1 MDKTFEEEQQHLS
14 EVYATILKLRD
25 ELTEE
30 LEVHQKQAAEDL
42 ERMSD
47 ELRPDTMGVDADEIM
62 ETLAAIETLNSV
74 IDSYNQ
80 RRDYA
85 KERMQRVLAL
95 LRQPY
100 FAKVRLKFMPNRP
113 AQDVYIGAVGL
124 TDNGLTPLVVDWRS
138 PIAET
143 YYNQENGK
151 TSYKVDGRT
160 KTVDLELRRQFDIV
174 ADKLRMYFD
183 TTVAIEDSLL
193 LGALKRH
200 HSEKLQAITATIQ
213 REQNEVV
220 RHEDVP
226 ALLVGGI
233 AGSGKT
239 SVLLQRIAYLFYQ
252 ERERLE
258 PRQVSLFT
266 PNEVFSS
273 YIDSVLPS
281 LGESNPLVYT
291 WRSFM
296 ESQEMGGRDIG
307 ADADPAVLRQ
317 LEEAVPTLEIGLD
330 DLRDI
335 VVDDTVLLKAS
346 QIKSALDKY
355 DQYPLGPRRMGF
367 VLDELYSR
375 LNRRFGSMAHNEEI
389 QEETL
394 GLDLELQE
402 EIFGEIIGDEAD
414 NEQRM
419 LEYARGYIEH
429 RYGSARDLIDYCDWL
444 RIDRIGS
451 RITGGHSLNATEW
464 LWLWL
469 LITGGGSKETR
480 YVMVDEVQDYSLS
493 QLMLLSKFYPKA
505 HFLLLGDEHQAIREG
520 TATWQEIRDVFA
532 ASHGAVDECSLLT
545 SYRSSPEITELF
557 STLLSED
564 ERGTL
569 SSVRRAGVKPRIQAF
584 DDVDA
589 YLDALRDTA
598 REARDD
604 EGLCAFIAADRKR
617 VSWLAKQLGDEVR
630 VVKKS
635 DRLPATGVVLMDL
648 ALAKG
653 LEFDHV
659 VVCDAQQEVYPAT
672 PLARRRLYTAI
683 SRAMHRAT
691 VFAQGELTPLL
702 DEYLQNHSQNR

>member
-1 MDKTFEEEQQHLS
+1 MDTTFEEEQRHLS
-14 EVYATILKLRD
+14 EVYATIVQLRD
-25 ELTEE
+25 ELAEE
-30 LEVHQKQAAEDL
+30 LRVHEQQAAEDL

-47 ELRPDTMGVDADEIM
+47 ELRPDTFGVDADEIM

-80 RRDYA
+80 QHDYA

-124 TDNGLTPLVVDWRS
+124 TNNNSMPLVVDWRS

-143 YYNQENGK
+143 YYNQEMGR
-151 TSYKVDGRT
+151 TSYTVDGRT
-160 KTVDLELRRQFDIV
+160 RNVDLELRRQFDIERDV
-174 ADKLRMYFD
+174 LRMYFD
-183 TTVAIEDSLL
+183 TTVAIQDSLL

-200 HSEKLQAITATIQ
+200 HTEKLQAITATIQ

-226 ALLVGGI
+226 VMLVNGI

-252 ERERLE
+252 ERDRLE

-266 PNEVFSS
+266 PNAVFSK

-296 ESQEMGGRDIG
+296 ESQELGSRDIG
-307 ADADPAVLRQ
+307 ADADPHVMRK
-317 LEEAVPTLEIGLD
+317 LEEVVPTLDIGID

-335 VVDDTVLLKAS
+335 RIDGEVLLKAKS
-346 QIKSALDKY
+346 IKGALDKY
-355 DQYPLGPRRMGF
+355 AQYPLGPHRMGF

-375 LNRRFGSMAHNEEI
+375 LNRRFSSLAHSDEM

-394 GLDLELQE
+394 ALDLEEQE
-402 EIFGEIIGDEAD
+402 EIFGDIIGDDAD
-414 NEQRM
+414 NEQKM
-419 LEYARGYIEH
+419 FEYTRSYVEH
-429 RYGSARDLIDYCDWL
+429 RFGAARDLIDYCDWL
-444 RIDRIGS
+444 RIDRIGT
-451 RITGGHSLNATEW
+451 RVLDGHSLNATEW

-480 YVMVDEVQDYSLS
+480 YVMVDEVQDYSIS

-505 HFLLLGDEHQAIREG
+505 HFLLLGDEHQAIRAG
-520 TATWQEIRDVFA
+520 TATWDQIREVFR
-532 ASHGAVDECSLLT
+532 ASHGSVDECSLLT

-557 STLLSED
+557 STLLTEE

-569 SSVRRAGVKPRIQAF
+569 SSVRRAGVEPRIVSF
-584 DDVDA
+584 DNTDA
-589 YLDALRDTA
+589 YLADLRSTVA
-598 REARDD
+598 SAHED
-604 EGLCAFIAADRKR
+604 EGLCALIAHDARR
-617 VSWLAKQLGDEVR
+617 VSWLAKQLGNEVT
-630 VVKKS
+630 VVRKN
-635 DRLPATGVVLMDL
+635 DTLPATGVVLMDL

-659 VVCDAQQEVYPAT
+659 VICDAQAEVYPDT
-672 PLARRRLYTAI
+672 PLARRRLYTAM
-683 SRAMHRAT
+683 SRAMHRVT
-691 VFAQGELTPLL
+691 ILAQGELTPLL
-702 DEYLQNHSQNR
+702 NTYLNR